1 MHEINPR
8 PFDETIENGW
18 IIRKFAAD
26 SHPLDLVWHA
36 DDATRIVVPLNAND
50 WMYQEDNSLPVRLD
64 KELLVV
70 KGIYH
75 RIIKGTTELIVKI
88 KELPAS

>member
-1 MHEINPR
+1 MYKANPR
-8 PFDETIENGW
+8 PFEENIEDGW
-18 IIRKFAAD
+18 IVRKFAAD
-26 SHPLDLVWHA
+26 SNPLDLVWHA
-36 DDATRIVVPLNAND
+36 DDATRIVVPLNKND

-75 RIIKGTTELIVKI
+75 RIIKGTTDLIVKI
-88 KELPAS
+88 KELPAG

>member
-1 MHEINPR
+1 MYEVNPR
-8 PFDETIENGW
+8 PFEENTEDGW

-26 SHPLDLVWHA
+26 SNPLDLVWHV
-36 DDATRIVVPLNAND
+36 DNFTRIVIPLNDND
-50 WMYQEDNSLPVRLD
+50 WLYQEDNSLPVRLD

>member
-1 MHEINPR
+1 MHIVNPR
-8 PFDETIENGW
+8 PFEETIDEGW
-18 IIRKFAAD
+18 MIRKFTAD
-26 SHPLDLVWHA
+26 SNPLDLVWHA
-36 DDATRIVVPLNAND
+36 DNATRIVVPLNKND

-75 RIIKGTTELIVKI
+75 RIIKGTTDLIVKI
-88 KELPAS
+88 KEIEN

>member
-1 MHEINPR
+1 MHEVNPR
-8 PFDETIENGW
+8 PFEENKEDGC
-18 IIRKFAAD
+18 IIRKFSAD
-26 SHPLDLVWHA
+26 SNPLDLVWHV
-36 DDATRIVVPLNAND
+36 DNATRIVIPLNEND

-75 RIIKGTTELIVKI
+75 RIIKGTTDLIVKI